1 MHKILVI
8 GGAGYIG
15 SHMNLS
21 LRENGYEPVIL
32 DDFSTGYPDAVGGE
46 AVIAGSFGD
55 GALLKQLFQEHAIAA
70 VMHFGGFIQVGESV
84 KNPSKYYQNN
94 LANTLNLLDAMR
106 EAGVTRLIFSSTAA
120 VFGEP
125 ISLPIDEQHPKN
137 PVNPYGRSKLMVE
150 QILEDYDRAYGL
162 KSIIFRYFNA
172 AGADPLSRVGERHE
186 PETHLIPLVLEAI
199 EGKRESITVFGRNY
213 NTPDG
218 TAIRDY
224 VHVSD
229 LCQAHLLGLKFLL
242 EHGKS
247 RAYNLGN
254 GHGFSVQEVMDVAK
268 KITGKPLKVIESAR
282 REGDPAR
289 LVAEASLARQELG
302 FSPRYS
308 ALEQMIE
315 HAWRW
320 MLKK

>member
-1 MHKILVI
+1 
-8 GGAGYIG
+8 
-15 SHMNLS
+15 
-21 LRENGYEPVIL
+21 
-32 DDFSTGYPDAVGGE
+32 
-46 AVIAGSFGD
+46 
-55 GALLKQLFQEHAIAA
+55 
-70 VMHFGGFIQVGESV
+70 
-84 KNPSKYYQNN
+84 
-94 LANTLNLLDAMR
+94 MR
-106 EAGVTRLIFSSTAA
+106 EARVNRLIFSSTAA

-125 ISLPIDEQHPKN
+125 IALPIDEQHPKN

-199 EGKRESITVFGRNY
+199 EGKRAAITLFGRNY
-213 NTPDG
+213 STPDG
-218 TAIRDY
+218 TCIRDY

-242 EHGKS
+242 EHGNS

-254 GHGFSVQEVMDVAK
+254 GQGFSVQEVIDVAK

-289 LVAEASLARQELG
+289 LIADASLAKQELG

-308 ALEQMIE
+308 ALEQMVE